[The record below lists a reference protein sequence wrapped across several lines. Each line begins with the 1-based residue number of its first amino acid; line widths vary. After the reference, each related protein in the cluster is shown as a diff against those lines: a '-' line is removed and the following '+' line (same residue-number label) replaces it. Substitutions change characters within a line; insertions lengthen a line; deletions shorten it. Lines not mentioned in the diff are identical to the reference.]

1 MPCEASPSLFSK
13 RKSWRSSAPM
23 ALAKQHCFAQSQG
36 LHRPSAGR
44 LMFDGDDIGHV
55 RAHQRVRK
63 GIALVPEGRRLFPG
77 LTVEENLRV
86 AGEVGREGEWTLE
99 KVLDAFPLL
108 RDCFKRRGRDLSGG
122 QQQATSIGRALMTNP
137 RLLLLDE
144 VSLGLAPIAVEHV
157 YESLRAVIASGATIV
172 LVEQELDR
180 ALKVAT
186 RIMCM
191 LEGRIV
197 LEGATSE
204 LTREQITEA
213 YFGLREERRVH

>member
-1 MPCEASPSLFSK
+1 MPCEAYPFLLLQP
-13 RKSWRSSAPM
+13 KSWRLSAPT
-23 ALAKQHCFAQSQG
+23 APARRPCFARSQG
-36 LHRPSAGR
+36 LTGSQRGASPSMVTTSVTSRLTSASAEASHWFPKAAGSY
-44 LMFDGDDIGHV
+44 
-55 RAHQRVRK
+55 
-63 GIALVPEGRRLFPG
+63 PG

-86 AGEVGREGEWTLE
+86 AGEVGREGVWTVE
-99 KVLDAFPLL
+99 RVLDAFPLL

-122 QQQATSIGRALMTNP
+122 QQQATSIGRALLTNP

-157 YESLRAVIASGATIV
+157 YESLRTVIASGATIV
-172 LVEQELDR
+172 LVEQELNR

-186 RIMCM
+186 RIVCM

-197 LEGATSE
+197 LEGPTSE

-213 YFGLREERRVH
+213 YFGLRDGNRVH